1 MSSLYGKFRT
11 KTFTDHFSDAASF
24 LSAWKASGLYSNGL
38 ITDASITTLY
48 YLLYG
53 QYGNSYVASSDPNR
67 FKYQMWSIIFSYGP
81 SWEKRLGLQSK
92 LRTLTEDEIIQGS
105 KVIYNHAN
113 NPGTEPSTAS
123 LEELEFIDDQNTSQH
138 KKAKVEAYQLLW
150 NLIKFDVTKEFID
163 KFDVLFLKIVMP
175 ERPLLYANE
184 DNEDEEEVE
193 I

>member
-1 MSSLYGKFRT
+1 MSNLYGRFRT
-11 KTFTDHFSDAASF
+11 NTFTDHFSDAASF
-24 LSAWKASGLYSNGL
+24 LSAWKASGLYSSGL
-38 ITDASITTLY
+38 ITDANITFLY

-53 QYGNSYVASSDPNR
+53 QYGNSTVASSDPNR
-67 FKYQMWSIIFSYGP
+67 FKYNLWSIIYEYGP
-81 SWEKRLGLQSK
+81 SWEKRLEIQKK
-92 LRTLTEDEIIQGS
+92 LRNLTDDEIIQGS
-105 KVIYNHAN
+105 KTIYNHAN

-123 LEELEFIDDQNTSQH
+123 LEELEYIDDQNTSQY

-163 KFDVLFLKIVMP
+163 KFKVLFLVIVMP

-184 DNEDEEEVE
+184 DDEEEEVE